1 MAGTSAGSLCLRLK
15 DDEVGATLKEEEEIL
30 ITFLPEHL
38 IPANQE
44 KKRILLKQSVHS
56 RSIQILF
63 LL

>member
-38 IPANQE
+38 IPGRFQVPSATGE
-44 KKRILLKQSVHS
+44 
-56 RSIQILF
+56 
-63 LL
+63 